1 MTEATNCVVA
11 FLFKQVGYRRIIG
24 WCDVANT
31 ASSLVLSNVGMQLE
45 GTLRQQIVRKDGTY
59 GDEYMYGIL
68 KDEMT

>member
-31 ASSLVLSNVGMQLE
+31 ASSLVLSAVGGNTTPTDSTKRRYLW
-45 GTLRQQIVRKDGTY
+45 R
-59 GDEYMYGIL
+59 
-68 KDEMT
+68 